1 MLLAFMLTP
10 VTLAMLA
17 LLAVER
23 RRLTARR

>member
-10 VTLAMLA
+10 ITLAMLG

-23 RRLTARR
+23 RRVASRH

>member
-10 VTLAMLA
+10 ITLALLG

-23 RRLTARR
+23 HRLTSHT